1 MPNSIQGLSILSSL
15 NDMGSSGRF
24 TCDEYKIIRLEENNN
39 LKSICKC
46 NCNRLALPH
55 LNIIPVGNKIDKLT
69 Q

>member
-1 MPNSIQGLSILSSL
+1 
-15 NDMGSSGRF
+15 MGSSGRF
-24 TCDEYKIIRLEENNN
+24 TCDEYKIIRLEENSN